1 ERVGRAQSW
10 SAAQIVVGQRHG
22 AGDRAREE
30 ARAIRGR
37 AGRAEHVVDAQEI
50 GAIEE
55 IERLDGEFQVT
66 PVIGEQAPPDAQ
78 VEAVERLALTGV
90 TPGLTGTVALRTSV
104 GVGGNAGQKVER
116 TTALLY
122 EDRREAPVF

>member
-1 ERVGRAQSW
+1 RAQCC
-10 SAAQIVVGQRHG
+10 SAEHSVVGQRNG
-22 AGDRAREE
+22 AGDRAWEE
-30 ARAIRGR
+30 VRAIRGR

-66 PVIGEQAPPDAQ
+66 PVIGEQTPPDAQ

-90 TPGLTGTVALRTSV
+90 TSRLTGTVALRKSV
-104 GVGGNAGQKVER
+104 RVCR
-116 TTALLY
+116 
-122 EDRREAPVF
+122 